1 MVCNQQK
8 FLVIFGLKREYDA
21 FSPTKNFER
30 TYGFAKKALIN
41 LKTINLSEIDTVINI
56 GYCGAIDSSVKS
68 GDIIKIKNIM
78 DENGKK
84 IRCISSKTNSI
95 VKNIGKLNLKE
106 LDLIT
111 TLRVK
116 NLKEK
121 IDLKKKYSNVSLVDM
136 EAFYLLEELNK
147 KKKNFYSIKI
157 VYDDLSFEI
166 PTIFQNFLNEDG
178 EFILSKNFLI
188 TIFKNPKLLIGLINM
203 GIKYFICKR
212 KLKYL
217 FKKIS
222 Y

>member
-1 MVCNQQK
+1 MVSNTQK
-8 FLVIFGLKREYDA
+8 LLIIFGLKREYDT
-21 FSPTKNFER
+21 FSPIKNFEK

-41 LKTINLSEIDTVINI
+41 LKRINLSEIDTVINI

-84 IRCISSKTNSI
+84 LKCISSNTNSV
-95 VKNIGKLNLKE
+95 VKKIEKLNLKE

-111 TLRVK
+111 TLKVK

-121 IDLKKKYSNVSLVDM
+121 TDLKKKYSNVSLVDM
-136 EAFYLLEELNK
+136 EAFHLLKELKK

-166 PTIFQNFLNEDG
+166 PTIFQSFLNNEG
-178 EFILSKNFLI
+178 ELIFNKDFLI
-188 TIFKNPKLLIGLINM
+188 TIFKNPKLSIKLINM
-203 GIKYFICKR
+203 GKKYFFCKK
-212 KLKYL
+212 KLRYL
-217 FKKIS
+217 FTKIFC
-222 Y
+222 